1 MKIGM
6 NFKTNAAMEAHDS
19 EQITLVDGI
28 NKQNDIGS
36 VYNFES
42 C

>member
-19 EQITLVDGI
+19 EQSTLDGI

-36 VYNFES
+36 A
-42 C
+42 